1 MAEKIEFDL
10 EVKKNELN
18 SALDSGAKK
27 ASELS
32 GILKTA
38 AGVFVGNIA
47 TKGFEQLTKAIDSS
61 IDFAKES
68 IKAYSEQEDALN
80 RLGQALRA
88 SGDFSEQ
95 AISDFSDFAS
105 ELQRTSKFG
114 DEVVLSQL
122 ALAKSLGATNEKA
135 KEIVQAAANLSAVF
149 GGSLE
154 ENVAKL
160 GRTLSGEVGRLG
172 QLIPQ
177 LKDLTAEQLRSAEA
191 ASVINQRFSGSAAA
205 ELDTYTGSI
214 IASSNAFSDLQEE
227 IGSVLVDVLRLK
239 DINNFLATV
248 YQTLTDKVL
257 GFRESL
263 SRGNEGFKENE
274 GSITRLSANI
284 AKLTEEIE
292 IQESRLKDYEQQAK
306 TSFSAAGQVTF
317 AKQELKSLR
326 AEYDETIKTINKFY
340 EEQNKPPPTTGEDQ
354 TAKLTESQK
363 ILNEEIITLKQQN
376 LLQQKTLEDQYNNQL
391 ITDELARNEAELQ
404 RIAEFDLAKSELEFS
419 LRQKRIEATMSGE
432 DERLALLKLYQEK
445 ELAQANIAGNLK
457 VKQKQNETGIFKK
470 QFDEQNKL
478 EQQTLQTRLGY
489 LQAFGNLA
497 SAVAKDGSKEQF
509 YIQKASAIAGSI
521 VATEL
526 AAAQALASAPPPG
539 NIALASTV
547 RTIGAINT
555 AAIAATAIKGFA
567 NGGIVGEGATMGG
580 DNRLATVRDGEMVLN
595 AQQQEKLFNM
605 INSGSMGG
613 GEIVIQIDGRTIA
626 RAVRDQINNG
636 FKLGA

>member
-27 ASELS
+27 ASELN

-47 TKGFEQLTKAIDSS
+47 TKGFEQLTKAIDNS

-80 RLGQALRA
+80 KLGQALRA
-88 SGDFSEQ
+88 SGDFSEE
-95 AISDFSDFAS
+95 AIADFSDFAT

-122 ALAKSLGATNEKA
+122 ALAKALGATNTKA
-135 KEIVQAAANLSAVF
+135 KEIVQAAAELSAVF

-160 GRTLSGEVGRLG
+160 GKTLSGEIGRLG

-177 LKDLTAEQLRSAEA
+177 LKELTAEQLRAGEA
-191 ASVINQRFSGSAAA
+191 AAIINQRFSGSAAS

-263 SRGNEGFKENE
+263 SRGNDGFKENE
-274 GSITRLSANI
+274 GSITRLSGKI
-284 AKLTEEIE
+284 AELTSEIE
-292 IQESRLKDYEQQAK
+292 IQESRLADYEKQAK

-340 EEQNKPPPTTGEDQ
+340 EEQNKPPPTTGEDP
-354 TAKLTESQK
+354 AKKLTESQK
-363 ILNEEIITLKQQN
+363 ILNQEILSLKEQAK
-376 LLQQKTLEDQYNNQL
+376 LQERTLEEQYANQA
-391 ITDELARNEAELQ
+391 ITDEFARNQAELQ
-404 RIAEFDLAKSELEFS
+404 RIADFDLQKSELEFA
-419 LRQKRIEATMSGE
+419 LKQKRLEATLSGQ
-432 DERLALLKLYQEK
+432 DEILALQKLGLEK
-445 ELAQANIAGNLK
+445 ELAQNKIYGDLK
-457 VKQKQNETGIFKK
+457 TKQKQNETK
-470 QFDEQNKL
+470 QLESTFAQQNKL
-478 EQQTLQTRLGY
+478 DQQTLQTRLGY

-509 YIQKASAIAGSI
+509 YIQKAAAIAGSI
-521 VATEL
+521 VATQL

-539 NIALASTV
+539 NIALAKTV
-547 RTIGAINT
+547 TTIGAINT

-580 DNRLATVRDGEMVLN
+580 DNRLATIRDGEMVLN
-595 AQQQEKLFNM
+595 ADQQKNLMNM
-605 INSGSMGG
+605 INQGTMGS

-626 RAVRDQINNG
+626 KAVRDQINNG
-636 FKLGA
+636 FKLA

>member
-27 ASELS
+27 ASELN

-47 TKGFEQLTKAIDSS
+47 TKGFEQLTKAIDNS

-80 RLGQALRA
+80 KLGQALRA
-88 SGDFSEQ
+88 SGDFSEE
-95 AISDFSDFAS
+95 AIADFSDFAT

-122 ALAKSLGATNEKA
+122 ALAKSLGATNTKA
-135 KEIVQAAANLSAVF
+135 KEIVEAAAELSAVF

-160 GRTLSGEVGRLG
+160 GRTLSGEIGRLG

-177 LKDLTAEQLRSAEA
+177 LKELTAEQLRAGEA
-191 ASVINQRFSGSAAA
+191 AAIINQRFSGSAAS

-239 DINNFLATV
+239 DINKFLATV

-263 SRGNEGFKENE
+263 SRGSEGFKENE
-274 GSITRLSANI
+274 GSITRLSGKI
-284 AKLTEEIE
+284 AQLTEEIE
-292 IQESRLKDYEQQAK
+292 IQESRLADYEKQAK

-340 EEQNKPPPTTGEDQ
+340 EEQNKPPKDGEDPVKKLTDSQ
-354 TAKLTESQK
+354 KLLNQEILSLKEQAKLQEQ
-363 ILNEEIITLKQQN
+363 
-376 LLQQKTLEDQYNNQL
+376 TLEEQYANQA
-391 ITDELARNEAELQ
+391 IANEFARNEAELQ
-404 RIAEFDLAKSELEFS
+404 RIADFDIKKSELEFA
-419 LRQKRIEATMSGE
+419 LRQKKLEATLSGQ
-432 DERLALLKLYQEK
+432 DEILALQKLGLEK
-445 ELAQANIAGNLK
+445 ELAQNKIYGDLK
-457 VKQKQNETGIFKK
+457 TKQKQNETK
-470 QFDEQNKL
+470 QLESTFAQQNKL
-478 EQQTLQTRLGY
+478 DQQTLQTRLGY

-509 YIQKASAIAGSI
+509 YIQKAAAIAGSI
-521 VATEL
+521 VATQL

-539 NIALASTV
+539 NIALAKTV
-547 RTIGAINT
+547 TTIGAINT
-555 AAIAATAIKGFA
+555 AAIAATAIKGFE
-567 NGGIVGEGATMGG
+567 NGGIVGATRGP
-580 DNRLATVRDGEMVLN
+580 DNQIASVRTGEMVLN
-595 AQQQEKLFNM
+595 ADQQNNLMNM
-605 INSGSMGG
+605 INQGTMGS

-636 FKLGA
+636 FKLA

>member
-27 ASELS
+27 ASELN

-47 TKGFEQLTKAIDSS
+47 TKGFEQLTKAIDNS

-80 RLGQALRA
+80 KLGQALRA
-88 SGDFSEQ
+88 SGDFSEE
-95 AISDFSDFAS
+95 AIADFSDFAT

-122 ALAKSLGATNEKA
+122 ALAKSLGATNTKA
-135 KEIVQAAANLSAVF
+135 KEIVQAAAELSAVF

-160 GRTLSGEVGRLG
+160 GRTLSGEIGRLG

-177 LKDLTAEQLRSAEA
+177 LKELTAEQLRAGEA
-191 ASVINQRFSGSAAA
+191 AAIINQRFSGSAAS

-263 SRGNEGFKENE
+263 SRGNDGFKENE
-274 GSITRLSANI
+274 GSITRLSGKI
-284 AKLTEEIE
+284 AELTEEIE
-292 IQESRLKDYEQQAK
+292 IQESRLADYEKQAK

-340 EEQNKPPPTTGEDQ
+340 EEQNKPPPTTGEDPVK
-354 TAKLTESQK
+354 KLTESQK
-363 ILNEEIITLKQQN
+363 ILNQEILSLKEQAK
-376 LLQQKTLEDQYNNQL
+376 LQERTLEEQYANQA
-391 ITDELARNEAELQ
+391 ITDEFARNEAELQ
-404 RIAEFDLAKSELEFS
+404 RIADFDLQKSELEFA
-419 LRQKRIEATMSGE
+419 LKQKRLEATLSGQ
-432 DERLALLKLYQEK
+432 DEILALQKLGLEK
-445 ELAQANIAGNLK
+445 ELAQNKIYGDLK
-457 VKQKQNETGIFKK
+457 TKQKQNETK
-470 QFDEQNKL
+470 QLESTFAQQNKL
-478 EQQTLQTRLGY
+478 DQQTLQTRLGY

-509 YIQKASAIAGSI
+509 YIQKAAAIAGSI
-521 VATEL
+521 VATQL

-539 NIALASTV
+539 NIALAKTV
-547 RTIGAINT
+547 TTIGAINT
-555 AAIAATAIKGFA
+555 AAIAATAIKGFE
-567 NGGIVGEGATMGG
+567 NGGIVGATRGP
-580 DNRLATVRDGEMVLN
+580 DNQIASVRTGEMVLN
-595 AQQQEKLFNM
+595 ADQQNNLINM
-605 INSGSMGG
+605 INQGTMGS

-636 FKLGA
+636 FKLA